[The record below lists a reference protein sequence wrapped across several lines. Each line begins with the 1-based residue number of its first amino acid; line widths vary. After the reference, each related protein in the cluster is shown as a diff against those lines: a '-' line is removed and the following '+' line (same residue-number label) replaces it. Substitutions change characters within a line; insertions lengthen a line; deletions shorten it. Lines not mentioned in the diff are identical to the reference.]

1 MASEIPVGTIV
12 PYGGHKQAP
21 QHWMFCRGQAV
32 SRQTFSALYDVLGD
46 AYSPTGKPD
55 PAMISFYLPDLRGRF
70 PLGLNQPPESPGAA
84 TRATADHI
92 GGSGGHE
99 TYQLKKDEL
108 PTHDH
113 SIFLQYGGDA
123 GSRPAKTG
131 PDSSL
136 TWFSANP
143 VGDFEGGGHL
153 DDLYLSPDG
162 ENNAHHRIWQR

>member
-70 PLGLNQPPESPGAA
+70 PLGLNQPPRIPRSSNSCDCRPH
-84 TRATADHI
+84 RR
-92 GGSGGHE
+92 
-99 TYQLKKDEL
+99 
-108 PTHDH
+108 
-113 SIFLQYGGDA
+113 FRR
-123 GSRPAKTG
+123 SRN
-131 PDSSL
+131 L
-136 TWFSANP
+136 SAE
-143 VGDFEGGGHL
+143 EG
-153 DDLYLSPDG
+153 
-162 ENNAHHRIWQR
+162 